1 MAHRQLLTGDEH
13 QALLGI
19 PLGPDGWRGASPC
32 PVPIKTSWRSDAE
45 TPTASA
51 LPFSSLYFI
60 TQASR
65 LRSWSSPE
73 SYFRPHRT
81 LIPAKRLAPE
91 WRGCRGRLT
100 AKSRTDPASP

>member
-73 SYFRPHRT
+73 SYFRPTGLSFRQKDWHRNGGDVVG
-81 LIPAKRLAPE
+81 A
-91 WRGCRGRLT
+91 
-100 AKSRTDPASP
+100 